1 MEKRDES
8 ESVESIVA
16 DIEKLLSFG
25 EERSVMDPSILK
37 YLDRESLLSIRED
50 LHRAREKVLDEER
63 EWLIGLSDM
72 DEAE

>member
-16 DIEKLLSFG
+16 DIEKLLSVG

-37 YLDRESLLSIRED
+37 YLDRESLLSIRKD

-72 DEAE
+72 DESE